1 MEPLWM
7 EIVRE
12 KAKRKNKVLFTR
24 DSPCLQELL
33 GFIRRQSHAVVVFW
47 AFACMEKP
55 LARLEDLL
63 PCESRPRT
71 AVLFSREWA
80 AGQIKMPEA
89 KRAILEAHQAA
100 KETQNPVAATLCHAI
115 GQGCASVHVET
126 HGIGLPMYELTALV
140 LEYGL
145 DNCRAP
151 VETRIREYE
160 QTLLRLETQKIT
172 EPLAP
177 FLQAVRPNREQLLY
191 EKHPYGQRL

>member
-1 MEPLWM
+1 MSGKKQN
-7 EIVRE
+7 E
-12 KAKRKNKVLFTR
+12 KTR
-24 DSPCLQELL
+24 YCLPAIAPVCRNSL
-33 GFIRRQSHAVVVFW
+33 GSFAGQTHAVVVFW

-80 AGQIKMPEA
+80 AGQLKMPEA

-100 KETQNPVAATLCHAI
+100 KETQNPVAAALCHAI